1 MMKKITRIAALL
13 ATTALLL
20 AGFPACYTDGGEE
33 ELRQDPSTPTPEQD
47 NSVSY
52 DFADLTEAD
61 FTTLGVKVSGSND
74 IKIETPNSADT
85 PYMVLGG
92 KVGIVTTA
100 ASKLSV
106 KPKEG
111 APLAIGFNTNGLN
124 QTENNT
130 TTVGETVRIDHF
142 ITYPV
147 EAGKKYQLAITSGGQ
162 ANSTAHYFVVTD
174 TAGKILAAKACS
186 SSTTDAVTL
195 DTFDATEAVIRL
207 TNHRP
212 NGSGTTYVGKVTVTE
227 INTVVA
233 VESVTVNGDVHELTA
248 GGKTTLTAAVS
259 PDNATDKTVTWSVT
273 GEDGT
278 TATTAATVA
287 NGVVTAGSV
296 TADTVVK
303 VFATAGG
310 KKSEA
315 YSITIKP
322 KPVVE
327 GEATVT
333 YFENADENYSATGTS
348 TDASVVTAKDIVIN
362 WGSDVQSQFSQCT
375 TGIYTANDIKGY
387 GVQSEKIKTDSESG
401 VKFDFAQDGNEILT
415 VTATLTPIK
424 NFTVKKISGQFVNGK
439 SANTVLYINGTDSGL
454 AKSKTL
460 NLEDYTPATEIK
472 GMAGQDLT
480 ITFTIKANGK
490 MNVTAKDFQ
499 WTQVMNNIEIVVVA
513 D

>member
-13 ATTALLL
+13 AATALLFG
-20 AGFPACYTDGGEE
+20 AIGCSDDDGDGSGYVPAPE
-33 ELRQDPSTPTPEQD
+33 PEQGE
-47 NSVSY
+47 STSY

-61 FTTLGVKVSGSND
+61 FATLGVTVTGSND
-74 IKIETPNSADT
+74 IKIATPNTADT

-106 KPKEG
+106 KPKND
-111 APLAIGFNTNGLN
+111 APVAIGFNTNGLN
-124 QTENNT
+124 QTANNT
-130 TTVGETVRIDHF
+130 TAVGATVTIDHF

-162 ANSTAHYFVVTD
+162 ANNTAHYFVVTD
-174 TAGKILAAKACS
+174 TAGKILASKACS

-195 DTFDATEAVIRL
+195 DAFDATEAVIRL
-207 TNHRP
+207 TVHRS
-212 NGSGTTYVGKVTVTE
+212 NSSGTSYVGKVTITE

-248 GGKTTLTAAVS
+248 GEKTTLTATVS

-278 TATTAATVA
+278 TTTTAATVTD
-287 NGVVTAGSV
+287 GVVTAGSV
-296 TADTVVK
+296 TANTVVK
-303 VFATAGG
+303 VFAKAGE
-310 KKSEA
+310 KTSAA

-322 KPVVE
+322 KAVVE

-333 YFENADENYSATGTS
+333 YFADSANATEYSAAGKS
-348 TDASVVTAKDIVIN
+348 SDESVVTAKDIEIA
-362 WGSDVQSQFSQCT
+362 WGSDVTSQFTQSD
-375 TGIYTANDIKGY
+375 TGIYTTNSVTGY
-387 GVQSEKIKTDSESG
+387 GIQSEKINTTAEDG
-401 VKFDFAQDGNEILT
+401 VKFDFAQDGNEIVT
-415 VTATLTPIK
+415 VKVTLTPVK
-424 NFTVKKISGQFVNGK
+424 NFTVQKISGKFVNGK
-439 SANTVLYINGTDSGL
+439 SGNTVLSINGTDSGL

-460 NLEDYTPATEIK
+460 TLENYTPATAIK
-472 GMAGQDLT
+472 GTAGQDLT
-480 ITFTIKANGK
+480 ITFAIKASGK
-490 MNVTAKDFQ
+490 MNVTSKNFQ
-499 WTQVMNNIEIVVVA
+499 WTQVMNDIEIVVVA